1 MINGARCTHEIKLT
15 IAMAKAVFSML
26 KTFLPGNW
34 TYVKGR
40 N

>member
-1 MINGARCTHEIKLT
+1 MINGARCTCEIKLR

-26 KTFLPGNW
+26 KTFLPAYW
-34 TYVKGR
+34 TFVKGR